1 MADNG
6 SVSPK
11 ATLLLIALASGGTVE
26 DAAKEAK
33 MGTRTAFR
41 HLQKPDFQRQ
51 LSQLR
56 GQMQAQAMG
65 MLAKSSSVAAT
76 TLEDLMAEKH
86 PPTVRLGA
94 ARAILDLGGRL
105 REQGEVE
112 ARLTAIEQAE
122 EERAK
127 APTKASA

>member
-1 MADNG
+1 MAASSSKD
-6 SVSPK
+6 
-11 ATLLLIALASGGTVE
+11 ALLLIALASGVAVAE
-26 DAAKEAK
+26 AASKANMSE
-33 MGTRTAFR
+33 RTAFR
-41 HLQKPDFQRQ
+41 RLQDPDFQRR

-56 GQMQAQAMG
+56 GQMQTQAMG
-65 MLAKSSSVAAT
+65 MLARIASDAAA
-76 TLEDLMAEKH
+76 TLEDLMGQDR

-122 EERAK
+122 QKRQ
-127 APTKASA
+127 SA